1 MISSQTWIKLLAAFD
16 DKNSGRA
23 SMTTAETANKHS
35 SNSDVWN
42 GAGPEGTAIA
52 HAVSL
57 FPSAR
62 KHNALTWA
70 NENALDEF
78 QKRMRLINE
87 IEKRSMPLL
96 GVPIVVKDNIDV
108 RGIATT
114 AATLGLRD
122 AIASDDAPVVRY
134 LREAGAVVVAK
145 SNMHELALGATSI
158 NPAFGTVLNPHDT
171 RYSAGGSSGGS
182 AAAVALGMVQIA
194 LGTDTSGSSRV
205 PASCCGVV
213 GFRPSFDR
221 YPIDRV
227 VPISYNRDTVGLLG
241 STVEHIIAVDRVLA
255 PARYRAA
262 KRSGRLRLGIPSR
275 LAWQTAKRV
284 RDVFQNAVERL
295 AREEIEFVDCDI
307 PDVPKQLW
315 STQVSITGFDMP
327 RHLAIYLRRCGI
339 EVALEDLLPQISDQF
354 VKARI
359 KAGLDDRDA
368 GKKHEAAMRTSLRMR
383 AAVQSL
389 FVEFRLDGL
398 FYPTMPTT
406 AARVDEVE
414 TIKVD
419 DQLRPIGPTLLQN
432 TLLATLV
439 GLPSISLPIGV
450 ASDGIPVGALLEA
463 RPGEDT
469 ELLANAKR
477 VEAALRI

>member
-1 MISSQTWIKLLAAFD
+1 MPTF
-16 DKNSGRA
+16 
-23 SMTTAETANKHS
+23 ETVNYNS
-35 SNSDVWN
+35 SNGPLWN
-42 GAGPEGTAIA
+42 GAGQQGAAIA
-52 HAVSL
+52 HAVKL
-57 FPSAR
+57 FSSAR

-70 NENALDEF
+70 NENALEEF
-78 QKRMRLINE
+78 HKLLSLENGVE
-87 IEKRSMPLL
+87 SRSMPLL

-158 NPAFGTVLNPHDT
+158 NPAFGTVVNPHDT

-182 AAAVALGMVQIA
+182 AVAVALGMVQIA

-205 PASCCGVV
+205 PASCCGIV

-241 STVEHIIAVDRVLA
+241 STVDHIAAVDRILA
-255 PARYRAA
+255 PMRWKEA
-262 KRSGRLRLGIPSR
+262 KRPGRLRLGIPSR
-275 LAWQTAKRV
+275 LAWQAAKRV
-284 RDVFQNAVERL
+284 RDVFQAAVERL
-295 AREEIEFVDCDI
+295 VRDKVEVVECDI

-327 RHLAIYLRRCGI
+327 RHLEVYLRRCEI
-339 EVALEDLLPQISDQF
+339 DIALEDLLSQISDQT
-354 VKARI
+354 VKKRI
-359 KAGLDDRDA
+359 KEGLDDRDA
-368 GKKHEAAMRTSLRMR
+368 AKKHEAAMRTTLRMR
-383 AAVQSL
+383 ASVQAL
-389 FVEFRLDGL
+389 FAELRLDGL

-414 TIKVD
+414 TIQVD
-419 DQLRPIGPTLLQN
+419 DRIQPTGPTLLRN
-432 TLLATLV
+432 TLLATLI

-463 RPGEDT
+463 LPGEDAA
-469 ELLANAKR
+469 LLANAKR
-477 VEAALRI
+477 LETALRA

>member
-1 MISSQTWIKLLAAFD
+1 
-16 DKNSGRA
+16 
-23 SMTTAETANKHS
+23 MTTAETANKHS
-35 SNSDVWN
+35 SNSNLWDR
-42 GAGPEGTAIA
+42 AGPEGTAIR

-57 FPSAR
+57 FPTAR
-62 KHNALTWA
+62 RHNALTWT
-70 NENALDEF
+70 NENALEDFLKTLRPSNGVE
-78 QKRMRLINE
+78 R
-87 IEKRSMPLL
+87 RSKPLL
-96 GVPIVVKDNIDV
+96 GVPVVVKDNIDV

-114 AATLGLRD
+114 AATLGLRE

-134 LREAGAVVVAK
+134 LREAGAVVIAK

-194 LGTDTSGSSRV
+194 LGTDTSGSCRV
-205 PASCCGVV
+205 PASCCGIV

-241 STVEHIIAVDRVLA
+241 STVEHIVAVDRLLA
-255 PARYRAA
+255 PT
-262 KRSGRLRLGIPSR
+262 RSTATKPIGKLRLGIPSR

-295 AREEIEFVDCDI
+295 ARDDIEFVECDI

-327 RHLAIYLRRCGI
+327 RHLAIYLRRCEI
-339 EVALEDLLPQISDQF
+339 DVSFEDLLPQISDRT
-354 VKARI
+354 VKTRI
-359 KAGLDDRDA
+359 KASLDDRDA
-368 GKKHEAAMRTSLRMR
+368 AKKHDAAMQTALRMR
-383 AAVQSL
+383 NSVRNL
-389 FVEFRLDGL
+389 FAELRLDGL

-414 TIKVD
+414 TIQVD
-419 DQLRPIGPTLLQN
+419 DQLRPTGPTLLQN

-469 ELLANAKR
+469 KLLANAKR
-477 VEAALRI
+477 LEAALRI